1 MTRDEAIVFLKTHQ
15 PMPDSQVFC
24 DNEAETQELEQLFR
38 KWTDALDYFMD
49 HPEKEVIP
57 LFFNSMGDRDG
68 LSAYQS
74 LTHYFTK
81 FPADQIIPYFQDA
94 MQSHSTV
101 VRTAAAD
108 LALFIESD
116 NTQFIRTLITLLT
129 DPVTD
134 VRETAINT
142 LLGKAES
149 SSFNWRHY
157 KAALRQAYSHE
168 KDRYIREIYDS
179 LFKL

>member
-1 MTRDEAIVFLKTHQ
+1 MTRDEAIDFLKTHQ
-15 PMPDSQVFC
+15 PMPDTQVLC
-24 DNEAETQELEQLFR
+24 DSDAETQELEQLVQ
-38 KWTDALDYFMD
+38 KWTEALDYFMD

-74 LTHYFTK
+74 LTHYFVK
-81 FPADQIIPYFQDA
+81 FPADLIVPYFQDA
-94 MQSHSTV
+94 MRSHSTV

-108 LALFIESD
+108 CALFVESD
-116 NTQFIRTLITLLT
+116 NIQFIRTLIALLT

-157 KAALRQAYSHE
+157 KAALLQAYNRE
-168 KDRYIREIYDS
+168 RDRYIKEIYDT
-179 LFKL
+179 LFNL